1 MTIEEFRSK
10 KQTLSGSILMLIS
23 EFEKETKVP
32 ITNIQLNIKQG
43 TSQCEYLLYPTYERV
58 VEVETNL

>member
-10 KQTLSGSILMLIS
+10 KQTLSASILMLIS
-23 EFEKETKVP
+23 EFEKDTKVP

-43 TSQCEYLLYPTYERV
+43 TSQYEYLLYPTYEMV